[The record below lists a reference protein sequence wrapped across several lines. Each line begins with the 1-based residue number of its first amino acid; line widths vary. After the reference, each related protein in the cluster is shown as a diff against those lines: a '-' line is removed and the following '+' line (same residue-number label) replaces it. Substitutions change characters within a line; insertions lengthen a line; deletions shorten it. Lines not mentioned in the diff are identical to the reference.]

1 MTKQQ
6 FIEDLQKIYDFLD
19 NQKAKTNE
27 LLKFLENEEFAK
39 LTLIEEKTS
48 EFTCR
53 SDLGDGSALKLGRRK
68 LKTEAT
74 ANARAAS
81 Q

>member
-39 LTLIEEKTS
+39 LNEIME
-48 EFTCR
+48 
-53 SDLGDGSALKLGRRK
+53 D
-68 LKTEAT
+68 
-74 ANARAAS
+74 
-81 Q
+81 